1 VSNSTRNTD
10 ALPIPGLIG
19 SSAAMRALAERVRQ
33 IAPTD
38 LTALITGESGTGKE
52 VVARALHSLS
62 LRRRERL
69 VSLNCGAIPETL
81 LESELF
87 GSEKGAYTGAT
98 ELRKGF
104 FEAANK
110 GTIFLDELGEMPLGT
125 QVKLLRVLENG
136 EFSRLGSPDTLRTD
150 VRVIAATNRALEEEV
165 ARGRFR
171 RDLFYR
177 LNAVQLRI
185 PPLRERPED
194 IPELIEYFA
203 KRAAAKIG
211 ASYGGITQEAL
222 ELLMNLPW
230 NGNVRELRNL
240 IETLVTLEKGREIT
254 IPVLRPYLPREL
266 KPANVAAGSAP
277 NETTLLHD
285 DPASTRAPN
294 FPLALPS
301 APVESP
307 FSSDAFSFSAFLP
320 EGYPQPLGAVRALL
334 PPASE
339 ATPGGTYEQT
349 EFPPYLAPN
358 LFART
363 PERLERELLYK
374 ALVDLAREVALLR
387 GEVTELKEAAI
398 RRPNGFAD
406 GNGAN
411 DVLHSAHDSNNP
423 SQTPHKT
430 WDEVVNGEEK
440 NFLPTMIEVEKRLI
454 KTALQ
459 RFNGNR
465 RLAADALGISERTLY
480 RKLREYGLS
489 E

>member
-1 VSNSTRNTD
+1 MSNSTRNTD
-10 ALPIPGLIG
+10 VLPIPGLIG

-33 IAPTD
+33 VAPTD

-136 EFSRLGSPDTLRTD
+136 EFSRLGSPDVLKTD
-150 VRVIAATNRALEEEV
+150 VRVIAATNRSLEEEV
-165 ARGRFR
+165 GRGAFR

-194 IPELIEYFA
+194 IPELVEYFA
-203 KRAAAKIG
+203 RRAAAKIG
-211 ASYGGITQEAL
+211 ASYGGVAQDAL
-222 ELLMNLPW
+222 QLLMNLQW
-230 NGNVRELRNL
+230 SGNVRELRNL
-240 IETLVTLEKGREIT
+240 IETLVTLEKGKEIT

-266 KPANVAAGSAP
+266 KQASAPADESISADGEISSALTPTFAFARPFAPANS
-277 NETTLLHD
+277 
-285 DPASTRAPN
+285 
-294 FPLALPS
+294 
-301 APVESP
+301 SP
-307 FSSDAFSFSAFLP
+307 FSAADQYAQSLP
-320 EGYPQPLGAVRALL
+320 RAVRALL
-334 PPASE
+334 PPPASE
-339 ATPGGTYEQT
+339 KSSADEYEQT
-349 EFPPYLAPN
+349 EFPAYLVPN
-358 LFART
+358 PARM

-387 GEVTELKEAAI
+387 GEVTELKEAAM
-398 RRPNGFAD
+398 RRPNDFANETD
-406 GNGAN
+406 ASNGDALKL
-411 DVLHSAHDSNNP
+411 VHSAS
-423 SQTPHKT
+423 TPDIA
-430 WDEVVNGEEK
+430 WSDESRDE
-440 NFLPTMIEVEKRLI
+440 NFPPTMLEVEKRLI
-454 KTALQ
+454 KAALQ

-489 E
+489 DE